1 MKPSKVDIV
10 VVSSCGG
17 HLSEAQTLIPVYSRY
32 RYCYVLNDRIKPSG
46 DIVGRLFYISHS
58 ERDLLFFAN
67 ILESFLLLSRMK
79 PRVVISTGAGP
90 AVPFSLVAKLAF
102 GSSIIFI
109 ESLTR
114 VNKPSL
120 TGRLMY
126 YIADHFFYQWPQLAS
141 FFPGGKYITLI

>member
-1 MKPSKVDIV
+1 MRPSSVDV
-10 VVSSCGG
+10 VIVSSCGG
-17 HLSEAQTLIPVYSRY
+17 HLTEAQILFPVYSRY
-32 RYCYVLNDRIKPSG
+32 RYCYVLNDQIKPSG
-46 DIVGRLFYISHS
+46 DIVNRLFYMSHS
-58 ERDLLFFAN
+58 ERDFLFFVN
-67 ILESFLLLSRMK
+67 LWESFVLLSRMK

-90 AVPFSLVAKLAF
+90 AVPFSLVAKFIF
-102 GSSIIFI
+102 GSSIVFI

-114 VNKPSL
+114 VSKPSL